1 MGNSARAARLAATLP
16 APHAAALPA
25 RAEPPPLPGEI
36 VLDAAIDEEA
46 HAAVEPAPPAGPR
59 LTFVMIAPLMRDNCV
74 FEFAETARRM
84 RAQQRDV
91 RFVLVGA
98 GAVPRAQ
105 LDAWVAEGR
114 LDHFPDGD
122 ARAWMRK
129 AHVVVLPSQRENYP
143 RVVLD
148 AMTLVRPSIVSD
160 APGQG
165 MTLIVRTP
173 ALLGP
178 PSRAAAARAT
188 FAESLRVGETVA
200 SEPPAPPP
208 APASEPAER
217 PPITALATLVSAI
230 FVLVAGALVWTA
242 LQREDVVAGTPARVP
257 AAVEPAATRP
267 AHANLAANAGAPAAA
282 APVESVSV
290 APIVED
296 AGRVTKA
303 RARTAA
309 LTTKG
314 RLEPLKGKRV
324 EHLLGIEGE
333 RALIEGRR
341 PSVEGVVT
349 GFAKQKA
356 ALLSRH
362 NARVVAL
369 EGEREVL
376 TTRRLQRASE
386 VERLSSQLGAL
397 ARDERIAEDAFAR
410 TAALYAHRLT
420 TRDHLHDAER
430 EAAARR
436 QQHLDARDQLARAE
450 SALADVERDLAALV
464 LKTRA
469 DAEAAIA
476 KHTADLAEL
485 DAALANE

>member
-1 MGNSARAARLAATLP
+1 MGKSARAERSWAKLP
-16 APHAAALPA
+16 TPYAAALPA
-25 RAEPPPLPGEI
+25 HAEPPPLLDEI

-46 HAAVEPAPPAGPR
+46 HAAVDPAPPAGPR
-59 LTFVMIAPLMRDNCV
+59 LTFVMIAPLMRDKCV
-74 FEFAETARRM
+74 FEFAETARRLK
-84 RAQQRDV
+84 AQRRDV

-173 ALLGP
+173 ALLDPG
-178 PSRAAAARAT
+178 SGASAARAT
-188 FAESLRVGETVA
+188 FAESLCAGETVA

-208 APASEPAER
+208 APAIEPAKR
-217 PPITALATLVSAI
+217 PLIKTLAPLVSAI
-230 FVLVAGALVWTA
+230 FVLVAGALVWTT
-242 LQREDVVAGTPARVP
+242 LPREDVVAGTPRRVL

-267 AHANLAANAGAPAAA
+267 PHANLVAAAGAPAAA
-282 APVESVSV
+282 APVESAIV

-296 AGRVTKA
+296 AGRAKKERA
-303 RARTAA
+303 RAAA
-309 LTTKG
+309 LATKG
-314 RLEPLKGKRV
+314 RLDPLKVKRV
-324 EHLLGIEGE
+324 ETLLGIEGE

-362 NARVVAL
+362 NARVAAL

-386 VERLSSQLGAL
+386 VERLSSHLGAL

-420 TRDHLHDAER
+420 TRDHLHDVER

-436 QQHLDARDQLARAE
+436 RQHLDARDQLARAE
-450 SALADVERDLAALV
+450 SALADVERDLEALE
-464 LKTRA
+464 LTTRA
-469 DAEAAIA
+469 DAEATIA
-476 KHTADLAEL
+476 KHTADLADL